1 MADTELIAGLQ
12 LDLPSRPYSERRLVL
27 KKVKGIRWTREREL
41 GRGIF
46 GAVWLEVGRLG
57 EHRAVKEVEKK
68 YLPSGLAFKRE
79 LLAMAKL
86 SKVRSV

>member
-1 MADTELIAGLQ
+1 MADTELIASLQ
-12 LDLPSRPYSERRLVL
+12 LDFPSRIHSDRRLVL

-41 GRGIF
+41 ARGMF
-46 GAVWLEVGRLG
+46 GAVWLEVGRFG

-68 YLPSGLAFKRE
+68 YLPSGLAFERE

-86 SKVRSV
+86 SKVRSI